1 MGFNDWQ
8 STSTFEV
15 SGAPLMTLE
24 NRGER
29 ITKKKKKKTRP
40 ERNTPKNQQP
50 NKAPRKKL
58 NGRGG
63 KIKGKPHKF
72 WGVWGPPED
81 P

>member
-29 ITKKKKKKTRP
+29 ITKKKKKKKRTGKTT
-40 ERNTPKNQQP
+40 ES
-50 NKAPRKKL
+50 PRTSL
-58 NGRGG
+58 NV
-63 KIKGKPHKF
+63 KGVQRQTEHLNF
-72 WGVWGPPED
+72 
-81 P
+81 

>member
-29 ITKKKKKKTRP
+29 IKRQKSFSRLTVPITAAGLQG
-40 ERNTPKNQQP
+40 E
-50 NKAPRKKL
+50 
-58 NGRGG
+58 
-63 KIKGKPHKF
+63 
-72 WGVWGPPED
+72 
-81 P
+81 

>member
-29 ITKKKKKKTRP
+29 ITKKKKIIFSPDGT
-40 ERNTPKNQQP
+40 KNGSRSP
-50 NKAPRKKL
+50 
-58 NGRGG
+58 GG
-63 KIKGKPHKF
+63 IA
-72 WGVWGPPED
+72 
-81 P
+81 